1 MSVKLTFSEA
11 YRIAI
16 LTVLNKDTDHR
27 VNERML
33 RTSLEALYAFDLS
46 KVEMRRELSF
56 LEAQLCLKL
65 EILHE
70 DMWAATLTERGQRAA
85 HGKERVPG
93 VDEPELD

>member
-46 KVEMRRELSF
+46 KVAMS
-56 LEAQLCLKL
+56 C
-65 EILHE
+65 
-70 DMWAATLTERGQRAA
+70 
-85 HGKERVPG
+85 
-93 VDEPELD
+93 